1 MVFNTGAAL
10 LDAIVLSVVAQDKEG
25 TYGYKITQEVRQ
37 VIEVSESTLYPVLR
51 RLQKDQCLEAYDME
65 CAGRNRRYYKVT
77 EKGRVQLALYKN
89 EWKKYSA
96 KISEVFEGG
105 FIYE

>member
-37 VIEVSESTLYPVLR
+37 VIEVSESTLNPVLR

-96 KISEVFEGG
+96 KISGVFEGG
-105 FIYE
+105 IIYE

>member
-10 LDAIVLSVVAQDKEG
+10 LDAIVRSVVAQDKEG

-96 KISEVFEGG
+96 KISGVFEGG
-105 FIYE
+105 IIYE

>member
-37 VIEVSESTLYPVLR
+37 VIEVSESTLDPVLR
-51 RLQKDQCLEAYDME
+51 RLQKDQFLEAYDME

-96 KISEVFEGG
+96 KISGVFEGG
-105 FIYE
+105 SIYE